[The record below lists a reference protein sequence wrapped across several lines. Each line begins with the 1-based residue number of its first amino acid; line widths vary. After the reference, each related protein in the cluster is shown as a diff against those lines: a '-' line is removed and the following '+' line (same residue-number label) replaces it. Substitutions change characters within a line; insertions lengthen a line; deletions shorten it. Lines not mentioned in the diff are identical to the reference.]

1 MNAPVDEYSRGRG
14 EGKGGEVETSGVGE
28 EEEDDTCGL
37 GISIGMPVQR
47 KIRLLSFNC
56 NILPTGATFFAT
68 GQGTSGAERMELILQ
83 RIESGVVEGN
93 GYDVLALQEVF
104 ATPFL
109 WGLGLDRQTLFL
121 RRLYEMGYQ
130 YSSTCAWPTPLKLLR
145 ECKWTDGGLLIVS
158 RIPIIASDRYVFES
172 ATKRSLDAGT
182 VTFKTQIFYL
192 D

>member
-1 MNAPVDEYSRGRG
+1 MNAPIDYSRGRG
-14 EGKGGEVETSGVGE
+14 EGERGKVEASETGGVGE
-28 EEEDDTCGL
+28 GEEDDTCGL

-145 ECKWTDGGLLIVS
+145 EGKWTDGGLLIVS

-182 VTFKTQIFYL
+182 VVF
-192 D
+192 